1 MKARALSKTRASDM
15 LKATT
20 VLRAK
25 ERRKNWC
32 AGEVS
37 THSDATQA
45 NPTFSREDLG
55 AVLSD
60 AKIGRILETTKV
72 SSSYLVPTAIS

>member
-1 MKARALSKTRASDM
+1 MAQK
-15 LKATT
+15 
-20 VLRAK
+20 
-25 ERRKNWC
+25 RRKNWC

-55 AVLSD
+55 AVLSN
-60 AKIGRILETTKV
+60 AKIGRILKTTKV
-72 SSSYLVPTAIS
+72 SLELIGVRILKCFLY